1 MNARIYFALIAS
13 ARMRNANNAMP
24 RCADAL
30 LAGDWPRAYAAICGA
45 ADQNEKH
52 WQDVQGANLGALADV
67 QVLRELEEEAEQ
79 SYARA
84 QRGCRAGGD
93 ALRLMSARNAG
104 WQALLRDRF
113 AVARNCFI
121 SIIRDRASDA
131 AQEIEAR
138 VGLAIVDHR
147 LGRPHAAM
155 QVLLQADRSVNEFP
169 NTLLNELHPIWQS
182 IVSLL
187 LSDITLH
194 SRIRR
199 SSALSDHVFWQSA
212 WLSAEQAPGAAH
224 QCEATDGLDVLGN
237 RTAAGEA
244 TEATEA
250 TEAASATDGVLVR
263 RYRAY
268 MRYLGELS
276 DGGRANAGAL
286 SDLLDGLRSC
296 GSPQVLMNLRL
307 NAVLAAL
314 AGGQGDLALRLFD
327 AIGARDVHHAAR
339 HSDLEWLYVS
349 AKLAFQ
355 RGQIHQGISLYTS
368 YSLQALFCLR
378 SQIAPTRSL
387 DPQADAAQMARG
399 DDIAT
404 RLPAKYRKAYR
415 YIIEHIAHS
424 ELTTREVA
432 AQVNVTERAL
442 QMVFKRSLGM
452 SPGALIRKLRL
463 EGIRNELMD
472 DARVMGSVLGTANR
486 WGVTSRSA
494 LVKSYRKQFDESPS
508 ETING

>member
-13 ARMRNANNAMP
+13 ARMRNAMP

-138 VGLAIVDHR
+138 VGLAIVDYR

-155 QVLLQADRSVNEFP
+155 QVLLQADRSVNE
-169 NTLLNELHPIWQS
+169 LLNALHPIWES

-212 WLSAEQAPGAAH
+212 WLSAESAPGATH
-224 QCEATDGLDVLGN
+224 QCEATDGLDVFGN
-237 RTAAGEA
+237 RVAAA
-244 TEATEA
+244 DAS
-250 TEAASATDGVLVR
+250 SATDGVLVC
-263 RYRAY
+263 RYRTY
-268 MRYLGELS
+268 MRHLGELS
-276 DGGRANAGAL
+276 DGARVHAGAL
-286 SDLLDGLRSC
+286 NDLIDGLRAC

-314 AGGQGDLALRLFD
+314 AGGQADVAVRLFD

-508 ETING
+508 ETINA

>member
-1 MNARIYFALIAS
+1 MNARIYFALIVS
-13 ARMRNANNAMP
+13 ARTHHTLP
-24 RCADAL
+24 RCAEAL
-30 LAGDWPRAYAAICGA
+30 LAGDWPRAYTLACGP

-52 WQDVQGANLGALADV
+52 WQDTHGANLCALADV
-67 QVLRELEEEAEQ
+67 QLLRELEEEAEQ
-79 SYARA
+79 SYSRA
-84 QRGCRAGGD
+84 QRSCRSGGD

-104 WQALLRDRF
+104 WQALLRERL
-113 AVARNCFI
+113 AVARNCFVNI
-121 SIIRDRASDA
+121 VRDRASDA
-131 AQEIEAR
+131 AQAIEAR

-155 QVLLQADRSVNEFP
+155 QVLLQIDRSAADVLP
-169 NTLLNELHPIWQS
+169 VWHS
-182 IVSLL
+182 IVALL
-187 LSDITLH
+187 LSDIALH
-194 SRIRR
+194 TQIRR

-212 WLSAEQAPGAAH
+212 WLGAESAQGMPGPS
-224 QCEATDGLDVLGN
+224 EATDGLDVFAN
-237 RTAAGEA
+237 R
-244 TEATEA
+244 
-250 TEAASATDGVLVR
+250 ASPADETPVADGLLVR

-268 MRYLGELS
+268 MRHLVELS
-276 DGGRANAGAL
+276 KGARANAGAL
-286 SDLLDGLRSC
+286 TDLFDALRSC
-296 GSPQVLMNLRL
+296 ASPQVLMHLRL
-307 NAVLAAL
+307 NAVLAAF
-314 AGGQGDLALRLFD
+314 AGGQGDLAARLFD
-327 AIGARDVHHAAR
+327 DIAARDVHHAAR

-355 RGQIHQGISLYTS
+355 RGQMQQGLTLYTR

-378 SQIAPTRSL
+378 SQIVPTRSL
-387 DPQADAAQMARG
+387 DPQTDAAQMARS

-415 YIIEHIAHS
+415 YIIEHLARS

-472 DARVMGSVLGTANR
+472 DARVSGSVLGTANR

-494 LVKSYRKQFDESPS
+494 LVKSYRKAFDESPS
-508 ETING
+508 ETINA

>member
-13 ARMRNANNAMP
+13 ARMHNANNAMP

-30 LAGDWPRAYAAICGA
+30 LAGDWPRAYAAICGT

-104 WQALLRDRF
+104 WQALLRDRL

-138 VGLAIVDHR
+138 VGLAIVDYR

-155 QVLLQADRSVNEFP
+155 QVLLQADRSVNE
-169 NTLLNELHPIWQS
+169 LLNALHPIWES

-187 LSDITLH
+187 LSDISLH
-194 SRIRR
+194 SQIRR

-212 WLSAEQAPGAAH
+212 WLSAESASGGAH
-224 QCEATDGLDVLGN
+224 QTEATDGLDVFGN
-237 RTAAGEA
+237 RAAA
-244 TEATEA
+244 SD
-250 TEAASATDGVLVR
+250 AASATDGVLVR

-276 DGGRANAGAL
+276 EGVRANAGAL
-286 SDLLDGLRSC
+286 NDLLDGLRSC

-314 AGGQGDLALRLFD
+314 AGGQGDVAVRLFD

-508 ETING
+508 ETINA